1 MKNSSLASSSQ
12 DAIGSRGKA
21 VEKGPLDSIN
31 VDWLTRTDCS
41 SSIAN
46 QSLSAAAE
54 SQKTEHKPD
63 TDSNASKI
71 TSKDASVD
79 SAASLP
85 VTSRATSPEIQNGS
99 NAMGRNLAARGFEKP
114 HFRDQNYLDGI
125 ECSKHHTVRRSNSIS
140 MNSMGHIENDE
151 PKSQKPN
158 FLRSLFGRKKK
169 EETKKPPARRSSIS
183 AKSEYRN
190 SSKNSNYDSPPQSR
204 EREHSPVVKKDY
216 EFSNDGTPASTQ
228 PEMAVISRSK
238 TVPIHP
244 VEGDPKL
251 DEFLQ
256 RYRSTLKGGTSP
268 SSRPI
273 SASKPVRP
281 DTGKSKAT
289 FSIDEDVET
298 SQENKWSQIR
308 DAKGRPIPPHPAKSN
323 LAPALRRQYRFVR
336 KDALRRARTNT
347 SSSTNKFGAFLKR
360 VTSHTEDHSTKGSS
374 TDSDT
379 ETSDEESSG
388 NLQNDRGPTIP
399 GLEDLKPLKKVAF
412 ATNTYFN
419 DPPQQICSKNPRK
432 GEVEVNPDGSVII
445 HRLTP
450 EEKRE
455 ILQKTTSGIV
465 VGGSGHLKLLS
476 DPTVN
481 ENDIKRREEKKPDVV
496 ISNEDGAEATNKNQS
511 DGTSKSVGS
520 NGESVSNEDDV
531 SVSKSAA
538 KVKIDKPMF
547 SRRSGCSLSSI
558 VSTSDDDDDG
568 DNVYPPR
575 DIKIPHDVTYTRCCH
590 LREILP
596 IPATLK
602 QLKKGSTDPIPLLQL
617 RNPKPSMIEVLSFS
631 DFLSIAPVLCLS
643 LDGVS
648 LSVEML
654 TIILCSLTHKKEF
667 EKLSLRNTPL
677 DHEGWRFLCFFVS
690 KCKSLGALDLS
701 MVPGMSINVQKPS
714 KSAQKS
720 RVPRMEC
727 SMESRED
734 SNWDL
739 LTAALA
745 TNGGLEEMILSGAK
759 MPLKQFENFIE
770 LGCRRTTRLGLAY
783 NSLTT
788 EKCTLLA
795 DWLVRS
801 QGTGIDMAY
810 NDLRGKLG
818 RFSATLIEKMQSNNN
833 VFKYISL
840 NSANLEVPEGAE
852 SSNNEL
858 LRLISSLC
866 YCDNLKLLDISN
878 NPQIFPH
885 ITRHLA
891 HYLPVFVNLMRL
903 QMDYNDIPSMSLV
916 ALAEVFPMCQK
927 LNYVSARGTKLDR
940 ASGCALAAA
949 MCKSSSLLTLD
960 LDLDGLPDKIRD
972 RISLYGIRNM
982 ELAINKVEECN
993 FKSKGSNAL
1002 DGSQGDVSDNL
1013 TFLQKELAELLT
1025 EKPMSKEDLGVV
1037 AQSFVLRL
1045 TKARSFID
1053 KVTEDLFKLR
1063 VEGNLSTSGKETLI
1077 RFCFIDATFERGLRL
1092 LAQRYNN
1099 KIDIPSHSG
1108 GYFGTINEQ
1117 LPRVESGATL
1127 SSTYFAGSGH
1137 SALLPF
1143 QHPPIESAGSG
1154 PAEDAVEIKDDVDIS
1169 GDSHARDQLKEE
1181 GTVLRK
1187 SHGIIEHAA
1196 NSAANSD
1203 GEIDKKFLKTSDLND
1218 VADLDGEKIK
1228 EFILTQD
1235 ISTVAGLLQKLRKR
1249 GVDLSDI
1256 FKKRP
1261 DQKLATDA
1269 RNTVTGELD
1278 PISRESSTVVGVQA
1292 NLQEEK
1298 ERQANDLSDSDSEP
1312 DVVGGGEAID
1322 RVYDEVLDN
1331 IERGRIPNKNLL
1343 TQHDRSSNL
1352 QK

>member
-1 MKNSSLASSSQ
+1 MNRDSLMSSPK
-12 DAIGSRGKA
+12 DHTGSRGRISG
-21 VEKGPLDSIN
+21 KGPLDSIN
-31 VDWLTRTDCS
+31 VDWLTRNDCS
-41 SSIAN
+41 SPIPS
-46 QSLSAAAE
+46 QSDTTAK
-54 SQKTEHKPD
+54 SQKLEKD
-63 TDSNASKI
+63 TNATTATTQTAPADSTTPSTA
-71 TSKDASVD
+71 
-79 SAASLP
+79 
-85 VTSRATSPEIQNGS
+85 TSRAVSPEIQDGLKTTI
-99 NAMGRNLAARGFEKP
+99 GHGAASHEHKKAP
-114 HFRDQNYLDGI
+114 FRDPNYFDGI
-125 ECSKHHTVRRSNSIS
+125 ECSKVHMQRPNHVVRRSNSLS
-140 MNSMGHIENDE
+140 MNSMGHIEDV
-151 PKSQKPN
+151 KSQKPN

-169 EETKKPPARRSSIS
+169 EEPKKQQARRSSVS
-183 AKSEYRN
+183 AKSDY
-190 SSKNSNYDSPPQSR
+190 KNSFRINNHDTPSRSRDKETSPATRDVQESSNGGI
-204 EREHSPVVKKDY
+204 SP
-216 EFSNDGTPASTQ
+216 NQ
-228 PEMAVISRSK
+228 PEMPALSRSR
-238 TVPIHP
+238 TVPTNPI
-244 VEGDPKL
+244 EGDPKL

-256 RYRSTLKGGTSP
+256 RYRSTLKSGA
-268 SSRPI
+268 SSNARPI
-273 SASKPVRP
+273 SANKLTRP
-281 DTGKSKAT
+281 DTAKSKTT
-289 FSIDEDVET
+289 FSIDEDVE
-298 SQENKWSQIR
+298 SHNDKKPSCVF

-323 LAPALRRQYRFVR
+323 LAPALRKHYRFAR
-336 KDALRRARTNT
+336 KENLRRTSTNA
-347 SSSTNKFGAFLKR
+347 SSSANKFGAFLKR
-360 VTSHTEDHSTKGSS
+360 VTSHNEDPSSKGST

-379 ETSDEESSG
+379 ETSDEETPG

-432 GEVEVNPDGSVII
+432 GEVEVNSDGSVVI

-476 DPTVN
+476 DPSVN
-481 ENDIKRREEKKPDVV
+481 ENDIKRREERKPDVIV
-496 ISNEDGAEATNKNQS
+496 SNEDGNEANAKNQS
-511 DGTSKSVGS
+511 NAALRGAQLNDDKAPREVDTTDSA
-520 NGESVSNEDDV
+520 NEEDV

-538 KVKIDKPMF
+538 EVKIDKPMF
-547 SRRSGCSLSSI
+547 SRRSGCSLSSL
-558 VSTSDDDDDG
+558 VSTSEDDNDD
-568 DNVYPPR
+568 VFPPR

-596 IPATLK
+596 IPATFK

-617 RNPKPSMIEVLSFS
+617 RNPKPSMIEVLSFG

-654 TIILCSLTHKKEF
+654 NVILCSLAYKKEF
-667 EKLSLRNTPL
+667 EKLSLRNTPI
-677 DHEGWRFLCFFVS
+677 DHEGWRLLCFFVS

-720 RVPRMEC
+720 RIVRMEC
-727 SMESRED
+727 SMDSREEL
-734 SNWDL
+734 NWDL

-745 TNGGLEEMILSGAK
+745 TNGGLEEIILSGAK

-801 QGTGIDMAY
+801 QVTGIDMAY

-818 RFSATLIEKMQSNNN
+818 SFSATLIEKMQNNNN

-840 NSANLEVPEGAE
+840 NSTNLEVPDGAE
-852 SSNNEL
+852 SKNNEL
-858 LRLISSLC
+858 IRLISSLC

-903 QMDYNDIPSMSLV
+903 QMDYNNIPSMSLV

-927 LNYVSARGTKLDR
+927 LNYVSARGTKVDI
-940 ASGCALAAA
+940 ATGCALAAA
-949 MCKSSSLLTLD
+949 MHKSSSLLTLD
-960 LDLDGLPDKIRD
+960 LDLEGLPDKIKD
-972 RISLYGIRNM
+972 KISLYGIRNM

-993 FKSKGSNAL
+993 TGPKGSAGLATSKG
-1002 DGSQGDVSDNL
+1002 DVPDNL
-1013 TFLQKELAELLT
+1013 ALLQKELAELLT

-1037 AQSFVLRL
+1037 AQSFVTRL
-1045 TKARSFID
+1045 MKARSFID
-1053 KVTEDLFKLR
+1053 KMTEDLFRLR
-1063 VEGNLSTSGKETLI
+1063 VDGNLSTSGKETLI

-1108 GYFGTINEQ
+1108 GNLANNSHQ
-1117 LPRVESGATL
+1117 LPRMESGATL
-1127 SSTYFAGSGH
+1127 SSDYFAGSGH

-1154 PAEDAVEIKDDVDIS
+1154 PAEDAIEIRDDISMS

-1181 GTVLRK
+1181 GAVLRK

-1196 NSAANSD
+1196 NGSFNSD
-1203 GEIDKKFLKTSDLND
+1203 DQIDEQFLKNHDVND
-1218 VADLDGEKIK
+1218 VMDLDGGKIK

-1235 ISTVAGLLQKLRKR
+1235 ISTVTGFLQTLRRR

-1261 DQKLATDA
+1261 DQKTPTDA
-1269 RNTVTGELD
+1269 SDPATEELD
-1278 PISRESSTVVGVQA
+1278 LNSRESSTVVGVQA
-1292 NLQEEK
+1292 NLLEAHNKQS
-1298 ERQANDLSDSDSEP
+1298 DVSSGSDSDS
-1312 DVVGGGEAID
+1312 DVVDGGDAID

-1331 IERGRIPNKNLL
+1331 IERGRSPHK
-1343 TQHDRSSNL
+1343 TGA
-1352 QK
+1352 